1 MNRSTPLLRL
11 IPQAAGDLHQQHTEA
26 IAELRATTRF
36 NKELN
41 NRLRSMI
48 GPDALR
54 TLRKNVE
61 NALLLADLVEEN
73 DQTQVLYVVGT
84 KPEASDESTCNQASE
99 ESGSDYSQTDHQ
111 PQAALLRNSSWS
123 TTQKT
128 NSLCCT
134 AAGITALPSSTNEAP
149 VPHEKLREAATHDAT
164 LIAQNRPPAQPLV
177 GGKTLSQICDR
188 PFQFACPVEAL
199 YRFPNDHEP
208 SFSDIGLRR
217 TKCGLQA
224 SATVANEVKP

>member
-1 MNRSTPLLRL
+1 MNRPTPLLRL
-11 IPQAAGDLHQQHTEA
+11 SPQAAGDLHQQHTKA
-26 IAELRATTRF
+26 IAELRATARF

-54 TLRKNVE
+54 TLRKDVE

-73 DQTQVLYVVGT
+73 NHAHVLYVVCA
-84 KPEASDESTCNQASE
+84 KPQASDESTCNQASE
-99 ESGSDYSQTDHQ
+99 ESGGGRSQADHQ
-111 PQAALLRNSSWS
+111 AQAALLRNSSWS
-123 TTQKT
+123 ATQKT

-134 AAGITALPSSTNEAP
+134 AAGITVLPSSNTEAP

-188 PFQFACPVEAL
+188 PFQSDCPAEEL

-208 SFSDIGLRR
+208 SLSDIGLRC

>member
-1 MNRSTPLLRL
+1 MNRPFPLLRL
-11 IPQAAGDLHQQHTEA
+11 SPQAAGDLHQQHTKA

-54 TLRKNVE
+54 TLRKDVE

-73 DQTQVLYVVGT
+73 DKAQVLYVVGT
-84 KPEASDESTCNQASE
+84 KPEASHESTCNQPSE
-99 ESGSDYSQTDHQ
+99 ESGSDRSQNDQQ

-128 NSLCCT
+128 KSLCCT
-134 AAGITALPSSTNEAP
+134 AAGITALPSSTTESP
-149 VPHEKLREAATHDAT
+149 VPHEKLREAATYDAT
-164 LIAQNRPPAQPLV
+164 LIAQNRPPAQPVV
-177 GGKTLSQICDR
+177 GGKALSQICDR
-188 PFQFACPVEAL
+188 PFQPECRVKEL
-199 YRFPNDHEP
+199 YRFPSDYEP
-208 SFSDIGLRR
+208 SLSHVGMGC

-224 SATVANEVKP
+224 SAAVANEVTA

>member
-11 IPQAAGDLHQQHTEA
+11 SPQAAGDLHQQHIKA
-26 IAELRATTRF
+26 LAELRATTRF

-48 GPDALR
+48 GPNALR
-54 TLRKNVE
+54 TLRKDVE

-73 DQTQVLYVVGT
+73 NQAHVLYVVCA
-84 KPEASDESTCNQASE
+84 KPQASDESIRNQASE
-99 ESGSDYSQTDHQ
+99 ESGGDRLQADHQ
-111 PQAALLRNSSWS
+111 AQAALIRNSSWS
-123 TTQKT
+123 PTQKT

-134 AAGITALPSSTNEAP
+134 AAGITALPSSTTEAT

-177 GGKTLSQICDR
+177 GGKTLSQICGR
-188 PFQFACPVEAL
+188 PLQPECPVKEL
-199 YRFPNDHEP
+199 YRFSNDHEP
-208 SFSDIGLRR
+208 RLSDIGLRC
-217 TKCGLQA
+217 TKYGLQA
-224 SATVANEVKP
+224 SATVATEVKP